1 MANTTSW
8 HYPNLFDVSRNGM
21 SIAAD
26 GPSIV
31 NRVKLLLLTD
41 PTELYMNPTYGV
53 GLRKYLFQYNNA
65 NTLSLIKDKIIEQL
79 RLWEPCVVAE
89 DTIIEPGNLFTGDPA
104 NNGQDFN
111 TLKFTVIMTSKFGE
125 KLTVNLNNESIQ

>member
-8 HYPNLFDVSRNGM
+8 HYPNMFDVSRNGM
-21 SIAAD
+21 SISSD

-31 NRVKLLLLTD
+31 NRVKLLILTD

-53 GLRKYLFQYNNA
+53 GLRKYMFQYNNE

-79 RLWEPCVVAE
+79 RLWEPCVIAE
-89 DTIIEPGNLFTGDPA
+89 DTIIESGLLVTGDPA
-104 NNGQDFN
+104 DKGQDYN
-111 TLKFTVIMTSKFGE
+111 TLKFTVILKSKFGE
-125 KLTVNLNNESIQ
+125 KLQVDLNIPQ